1 MVNGEVYAWG
11 SNMQGQLGMS
21 AGGSSGG
28 YRLWRVGS
36 DSPQGPFSGLSPL
49 PKAIGA
55 SCGSKHTLVWSQGV
69 LWLFGAN
76 SKGQLGSAP
85 GPVNDFNGVPIAK
98 TLCSL
103 ANLCPPKSDQFRI
116 SFAGAQ
122 SLHPKHS
129 NLEFLNPQ
137 PSTLNPTPEIL
148 HPGALNL
155 DSFVRCRLGALLDS
169 IQPMVRR
176 GRAEPPRLL

>member
-1 MVNGEVYAWG
+1 MPCKAAAVQNPKPSTENPKPYTLNPKPLILPGKAAAVAAGGYHSVAVMVNGEVYAWG

-103 ANLCPPKSDQFRI
+103 ANLCPPKSEQFRI

-122 SLHPKHS
+122 SLNPKHS

-137 PSTLNPTPEIL
+137 P
-148 HPGALNL
+148 
-155 DSFVRCRLGALLDS
+155 
-169 IQPMVRR
+169 
-176 GRAEPPRLL
+176 